1 MKSVDFINLEGLK
14 SGITIRKTSHAHLN
28 CLVLVAVQV
37 LEVVVMPE
45 RAASLL

>member
-14 SGITIRKTSHAHLN
+14 SGITISKTSHAHLK

-45 RAASLL
+45 RASPL